1 VPCFNPTKRDGRDT
15 CLVKRDEEEKIVLM
29 PRGKVKLWSSLD
41 NNSNSSLTRKENKR
55 YTSVSL
61 DEEAL
66 DDKDFS
72 LDRDEGPRGSLEP
85 TPPQITSAMHPE
97 VKVTEKVL
105 FKEYL
110 SQTELIGGRKKPKE
124 EVRQPISLSKLSLTA
139 NRLSRTCKAQPIAAP
154 KSARVTLSKIS

>member
-1 VPCFNPTKRDGRDT
+1 
-15 CLVKRDEEEKIVLM
+15 M

-66 DDKDFS
+66 DDNDFS

-124 EVRQPISLSKLSLTA
+124 EV
-139 NRLSRTCKAQPIAAP
+139 
-154 KSARVTLSKIS
+154 